1 MRIVAA
7 DKWIPC
13 DNIVLEDNAR
23 KAVQTKRNVLVVAGP
38 GAGKTELLAQKACY
52 LFQTNICKDP
62 QKILAISFKKDAA
75 ENLKKRVDERC
86 GREFDS
92 RFVSLTYDA
101 FFKSIVDHFRFAL
114 PEDIRPEA
122 SYLVEDQDVI
132 VAAFAKAG
140 FNNDQGWNKATKP
153 RLERASRPCRCS

>member
-13 DNIVLEDNAR
+13 DNIVLEGNAR

-75 ENLKKRVDERC
+75 ENLKKRVAERC
-86 GREFDS
+86 GRDFES

-101 FFKSIVDHFRFAL
+101 FFKSIVDHFCFA
-114 PEDIRPEA
+114 R
-122 SYLVEDQDVI
+122 
-132 VAAFAKAG
+132 
-140 FNNDQGWNKATKP
+140 
-153 RLERASRPCRCS
+153 RCET